1 MRAPPTFEIR
11 KIKKTQWN
19 PVIRYLFIR
28 IQGRTSSMDAPVVPI
43 MLAITDPIIRKITFL
58 KGVASPETLM

>member
-1 MRAPPTFEIR
+1 
-11 KIKKTQWN
+11 
-19 PVIRYLFIR
+19 
-28 IQGRTSSMDAPVVPI
+28 MDAPVVPI